1 MEWSFDVRYEDV
13 YFGWCR
19 EVAWDRSDDN
29 LWAMI
34 DGPEDRYSVAVD
46 SLKTRPHLPGC
57 IREDD
62 ATSEQRDHIYV
73 WIDAV
78 SKQQRFPS
86 LCLCF
91 SSRKT

>member
-62 ATSEQRDHIYV
+62 ATSEQRDHMCGLMPYL
-73 WIDAV
+73 
-78 SKQQRFPS
+78 SNKGF
-86 LCLCF
+86 LNF
-91 SSRKT
+91 SQ